1 MPRYQYACT
10 ACGEELEVVQSFA
23 DEPLSECP
31 TCSGRLRKIFSPVG
45 VVFKGSGF
53 YKTDSR
59 GRTPARATTG
69 DGGSDTGGKSEK
81 AAAPVDGGASS
92 PAASTSASETSGTSS
107 AGPADRSP
115 HRSTGGS
122 STAKSA

>member
-23 DEPLSECP
+23 DEPLTQCP
-31 TCSGRLRKIFSPVG
+31 SCSGRLRKVFSPVG

-59 GRTPARATTG
+59 GRTAARAPAGDDTG
-69 DGGSDTGGKSEK
+69 DKGGKGEK
-81 AAAPVDGGASS
+81 AAAGADSAASASPSSAPS
-92 PAASTSASETSGTSS
+92 PAEGSDGSSTGSTTSS
-107 AGPADRSP
+107 RPA
-115 HRSTGGS
+115 GGS